1 MEKMLIIDD
10 GYELFN
16 SLQLAFGYDEYKIS
30 QAKNEQQA
38 IQLAESDV
46 PKIILMNLPASD
58 DCGVGSLKQLKQT
71 PQLKKSNLILLSSQA
86 QQKEISKEM
95 EGEAI
100 YFIPKPFSPNDLT
113 TVLSGIRTREFA
125 QR

>member
-16 SLQLAFGYDEYKIS
+16 SVQLSFGYDEYKIS

-38 IQLAESDV
+38 IQLTENEV
-46 PKIILMNLPASD
+46 PQIIIMNLPASEN
-58 DCGVGSLKQLKQT
+58 CGIETLKQLKQM
-71 PQLKKSNLILLSSQA
+71 PQLKKSNLILLSTQA
-86 QQKEISKEM
+86 QQKEISKEI
-95 EGEAI
+95 EDNTI
-100 YFIPKPFSPNDLT
+100 YFIPKPFSQNDLT

-125 QR
+125 K